1 MYPQK
6 ISITYYYV
14 LLSQF
19 WCVLSNAR
27 TGVSHISP
35 VTSTPES
42 WCQVSLHRKSV
53 ICWEHL
59 EEWDA
64 LKQSIA
70 NNLETR
76 FFAWKC
82 IWLGNTYIIK
92 SLWPMYVLCGFGKPA
107 QVIWR
112 KSLHLQNCKQNK
124 ILVPFPV
131 GYVDPEFAA
140 SMFLSQKPL
149 AKHRRLIWNSHSTK
163 IYQTCHMFPEILSFR
178 QNHDLICAKS

>member
-6 ISITYYYV
+6 ISITYYSV

-42 WCQVSLHRKSV
+42 WCQVSLRRKSV

-92 SLWPMYVLCGFGKPA
+92 SLWPCMSYAGLG
-107 QVIWR
+107 
-112 KSLHLQNCKQNK
+112 
-124 ILVPFPV
+124 
-131 GYVDPEFAA
+131 
-140 SMFLSQKPL
+140 SQ
-149 AKHRRLIWNSHSTK
+149 RRLFGESLCTCRTASKTK
-163 IYQTCHMFPEILSFR
+163 SWCPSQLVMLTRNLLLQCFFLKNLWQSIEG
-178 QNHDLICAKS
+178 